1 MVQYLRNFRQ
11 KNNSIFSSYDEI
23 LDDTFHE
30 SRYFQN
36 KYESSPDNILVVQKR
51 TWKEGDEYND
61 LHLNVIVFND
71 ISLYCPMK

>member
-36 KYESSPDNILVVQKR
+36 KYKSTPDNVLVVQKR

-61 LHLNVIVFND
+61 LR
-71 ISLYCPMK
+71 

>member
-1 MVQYLRNFRQ
+1 MVWWFNIWGILDK

-61 LHLNVIVFND
+61 LH
-71 ISLYCPMK
+71 

>member
-1 MVQYLRNFRQ
+1 M
-11 KNNSIFSSYDEI
+11 FSSYDEI

-61 LHLNVIVFND
+61 LR
-71 ISLYCPMK
+71 